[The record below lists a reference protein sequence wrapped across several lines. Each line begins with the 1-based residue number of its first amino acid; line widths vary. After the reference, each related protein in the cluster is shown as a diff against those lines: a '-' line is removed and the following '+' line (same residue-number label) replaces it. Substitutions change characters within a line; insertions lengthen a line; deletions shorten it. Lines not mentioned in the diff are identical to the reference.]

1 MLRQLLLSAFIA
13 APLFAGPVRPIMA
26 PDFAP
31 AAYSQSSVDVATN
44 GRDFVAVWMDER
56 MKDRPNFSRG
66 LAIYATRLSAD
77 GQALDPFGIGELSP
91 QNAYGPLLE
100 STGRAYLLAYNTN
113 EGAWTVRL
121 NNDARPENAAQMI
134 SSRPVE
140 ELATDGTTYCAL
152 IAAGQ
157 SRSAALLLDENGAL
171 LRSIP
176 IDGWA
181 SSVVAVSGNYVVI
194 TVHEGEVRATTI
206 NRDGSVTAKVVVA
219 EVPALAF
226 ARAYSNG
233 RRAIVA
239 WFAQDQKREWI
250 EYAVLDENG
259 ARVAS
264 VRRVSEREKV
274 SYSYDAPSLAW
285 DGGSFVLVWH
295 DVNDNTRRGVR
306 VASNARLLDTEPVV
320 IADPIERFRAA
331 HNGFRTV
338 LVSSESLSAAS
349 DPVTRVLTSFQ
360 LHDLPEPHVIAFSAT
375 PHSEPDVAATGT
387 VAMAVAREG
396 ESYGSITGSI
406 FAPSAVGNEQ
416 RVVLAPPQPFVYQ
429 DGPSVAAAG
438 DLFLVVWRE
447 TRDYHSRILA
457 RRVAANGAVLDSQP
471 IVIAEEGRT
480 PAVFAE
486 TDVAFDGEAFLVVWP
501 SFNEEIRAR
510 RLRRDGTFLGPSVQ
524 VSRHVESNNRER
536 RTPAVV
542 WNGSGYFVAW
552 SEMIPLSGAAITV
565 YRAARV
571 ARDGTVLDAEESL
584 VLFDHDGHTQGI
596 ALAMGKDRVL
606 LTTITGAYTA
616 TAPWPVHTLLFDAAG
631 HPLADAPS
639 RIDNGDEPG
648 MRRMHPAA
656 AWNGSSFL
664 IFWNERE
671 NDYSSALT
679 ARRMNADGTI
689 AGVLDVGNATTFFP
703 AAAMIDG
710 GVLLVETASR
720 PEQSNVAR
728 LFARTFL
735 GSLTKT
741 RSARH

>member
-1 MLRQLLLSAFIA
+1 MLRQLLLSALVA
-13 APLFAGPVRPIMA
+13 APLLAGPVRPIMA

-56 MKDRPNFSRG
+56 MRDRPNFSRG

-77 GQALDPFGIGELSP
+77 GQALDPFGIELSS

-113 EGAWTVRL
+113 EGAWTLRL
-121 NNDARPENAAQMI
+121 NNEARPEGVAEMI

-140 ELATDGTTYCAL
+140 DLATDGTTYCAL

-157 SRSAALLLDENGAL
+157 SKSAALLLDENGAL

-181 SSVVAVSGNYVVI
+181 SSVVTVAGNYVVI
-194 TVHEGEVRATTI
+194 TVHAGEVRATTI
-206 NRDGSVTAKVVVA
+206 RRDGSVAPKVVIA
-219 EVPALAF
+219 AVPELAF

-233 RRAIVA
+233 RRAIVS

-259 ARVAS
+259 ARVAG
-264 VRRVSEREKV
+264 VRRVFEREKV
-274 SYSYDAPSLAW
+274 SFSYYPPSLAW
-285 DGGSFVLVWH
+285 DGGSFVIVWH
-295 DVNDNTRRGVR
+295 DANDNTPRGVR
-306 VASNARLLDTEPVV
+306 VASNARLLDAEPVV
-320 IADPIERFRAA
+320 IADPLERFRAA
-331 HNGFRTV
+331 YNGFRTV
-338 LVSSESLSAAS
+338 LVSSESLSAAN

-360 LHDLPEPHVIAFSAT
+360 LNDLPEPHVIAFSAS

-396 ESYGSITGSI
+396 ESWGSITGSI
-406 FAPSAVGNEQ
+406 FAPSTTGNEQ
-416 RVVLAPPQPFVYQ
+416 RVVLAAPQPNVYQ

-447 TRDYHSRILA
+447 ARDYSSRILA
-457 RRVAANGAVLDSQP
+457 KRVAANGAVLDSQP
-471 IVIAEEGRT
+471 LVIAEEGRT

-486 TDVAFDGEAFLVVWP
+486 TDVAFDGEAFLVVWH
-501 SFNEEIRAR
+501 SATEEIRSR
-510 RLRRDGTFLGPSVQ
+510 RLRRDGTFLGSPVQ

-536 RTPAVV
+536 RSPAVV
-542 WNGSGYFVAW
+542 WTGSGYLVAW

-571 ARDGTVLDAEESL
+571 ARDGTVLDADESL

-596 ALAMGKDRVL
+596 ALAVGKERVL

-639 RIDNGDEPG
+639 RIDSGDEPG
-648 MRRMHPAA
+648 LRRMHPAA
-656 AWNGSSFL
+656 AWNSSSFL
-664 IFWNERE
+664 VFWNERSDE
-671 NDYSSALT
+671 YSSALT
-679 ARRMNADGTI
+679 ARRLNADGTI
-689 AGVLDVGNATTFFP
+689 AGALDVGTATTFFP
-703 AAAMIDG
+703 ATAPIDG

-720 PEQSNVAR
+720 PEQANVAR

-735 GSLTKT
+735 GPLTKT
-741 RSARH
+741 RAARP

>member
-1 MLRQLLLSAFIA
+1 
-13 APLFAGPVRPIMA
+13 MA

-56 MKDRPNFSRG
+56 MRDRPNFSRG
-66 LAIYATRLSAD
+66 LAIYATRLGAD

-91 QNAYGPLLE
+91 QNSYGPLIE
-100 STGRAYLLAYNTN
+100 STGRGGYLLAYNTN
-113 EGAWTVRL
+113 DGAWTVRL
-121 NNDARPENAAQMI
+121 NNEARPENAAQMI

-140 ELATDGTTYCAL
+140 DLATDGISYCAL

-181 SSVVAVSGNYVVI
+181 SSVVAIAGNYVAI

-206 NRDGSVTAKVVVA
+206 QRDGTVAAKVVA

-226 ARAYSNG
+226 ARAYSAG

-239 WFAQDQKREWI
+239 WFAQDLKREWI
-250 EYAVLDENG
+250 EYAVIDENG
-259 ARVAS
+259 ARVGG

-274 SYSYDAPSLAW
+274 SYSYYPPSLAW
-285 DGGSFVLVWH
+285 DGGSFLLVWH
-295 DVNDNTRRGVR
+295 DANDNTRRGVR
-306 VASNARLLDTEPVV
+306 VASNGRPLDTEPVV

-338 LVSSESLSAAS
+338 LVSSEPLSAAS

-360 LHDLPEPHVIAFSAT
+360 LHDLPEPHVIAFSAS

-396 ESYGSITGSI
+396 ESYGAITGSI
-406 FAPSAVGNEQ
+406 FAPAAAGNEH
-416 RVVLAPPQPFVYQ
+416 RVVVAPPQPFAYQ

-447 TRDYHSRILA
+447 ARDYNSRILA

-471 IVIAEEGRT
+471 IVVAEEGRS

-501 SFNEEIRAR
+501 SATEAIRAR
-510 RLRRDGTFLGPSVQ
+510 RIRRDGTFLGPAVQ
-524 VSRHVESNNRER
+524 VSRHVENNNRER

-542 WNGSGYFVAW
+542 WTGSGYLVAW

-616 TAPWPVHTLLFDAAG
+616 TAPWPVHTLLFDGAG

-639 RIDNGDEPG
+639 RIDSGDEPG

-656 AWNGSSFL
+656 AWNGTSFL
-664 IFWNERE
+664 VFWNERSDE
-671 NDYSSALT
+671 YSSALT

-703 AAAMIDG
+703 AATPING

>member
-1 MLRQLLLSAFIA
+1 MPRLLLLSALVV
-13 APLFAGPVRPIMA
+13 APLLAAPVRPIMA

-31 AAYSQSSVDVATN
+31 AAYSQSSPDVATN

-66 LAIYATRLSAD
+66 LAIYATRLTAD
-77 GQALDPFGIGELSP
+77 GQALDPFGIELSP

-113 EGAWTVRL
+113 DGAWTVRL

-181 SSVVAVSGNYVVI
+181 SSVVAISGNYVVVTI
-194 TVHEGEVRATTI
+194 HAGEVRATTI
-206 NRDGSVTAKVVVA
+206 SRDGNVATRVIA
-219 EVPALAF
+219 EVPELAF

-233 RRAIVA
+233 RRAVVA

-250 EYAVLDENG
+250 DTAVLDENG
-259 ARVAS
+259 ARVAG
-264 VRRVSEREKV
+264 VRRVSDREKV
-274 SYSYDAPSLAW
+274 SYSYDPPSLAW
-285 DGGSFVLVWH
+285 DGGSFLVVWR
-295 DVNDNTRRGVR
+295 DAVEQTPRGVR
-306 VASNARLLDTEPVV
+306 VASNARLLDTEPVA
-320 IADPIERFRAA
+320 IPDPIERFRAA
-331 HNGFRTV
+331 YNGFRTV
-338 LVSSESLSAAS
+338 LVSSESLSAAT

-360 LHDLPEPHVIAFSAT
+360 LHDFPEPHVIAFSAT

-406 FAPSAVGNEQ
+406 FAPAAAGSEQ
-416 RVVLAPPQPFVYQ
+416 RVVLAPPQFTVFQ

-447 TRDYHSRILA
+447 VRDYNSRILA
-457 RRVAANGAVLDSQP
+457 KRVAANGAVLDSQP
-471 IVIAEEGRT
+471 LVIAEEGRT
-480 PAVFAE
+480 PAVFGE
-486 TDVAFDGEAFLVVWP
+486 PDVAFDGEAFLVVWH
-501 SFNEEIRAR
+501 SAAEEIRAR
-510 RLRRDGTFLGPSVQ
+510 RLRRDGTFLGDAVQ
-524 VSRHVESNNRER
+524 VSRHVETNNRER
-536 RTPAVV
+536 RSPVVV
-542 WNGSGYFVAW
+542 WTGSTHLVAW
-552 SEMIPLSGAAITV
+552 SEMIPLSGTAITV

-584 VLFDHDGHTQGI
+584 VLFDHQGHTQGV
-596 ALAMGKDRVL
+596 ALAMGKDRAL
-606 LTTITGAYTA
+606 LTTITGEYLA
-616 TAPWPVHTLLFDAAG
+616 TAKWSVQALLFDAEG

-639 RIDNGDEPG
+639 RIDEGDDLG
-648 MRRMHPAA
+648 VHRLHPAA

-664 IFWNERE
+664 VFWNERV
-671 NDYSSALT
+671 NDHSSALI

-689 AGVLDVGNATTFFP
+689 AGALDVGPATTFFP
-703 AAAMIDG
+703 ATAPIDG

-720 PEQSNVAR
+720 PEQANVAR

-735 GSLTKT
+735 GTLTKT
-741 RSARH
+741 RAARH